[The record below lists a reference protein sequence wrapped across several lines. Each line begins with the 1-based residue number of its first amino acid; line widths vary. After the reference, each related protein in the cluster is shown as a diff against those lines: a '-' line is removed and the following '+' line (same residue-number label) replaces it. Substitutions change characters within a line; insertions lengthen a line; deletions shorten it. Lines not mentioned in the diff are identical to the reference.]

1 MKTKTKEAKELLL
14 YPEREYK
21 RIMLQGIVDLIVQ
34 NIPKVV
40 SYKAPAHDE
49 RPTKKN

>member
-21 RIMLQGIVDLIVQ
+21 RIMLQGIVDLIIQ

-40 SYKAPAHDE
+40 LAHDE